1 MLCPRCKV
9 GMREERRSF
18 HKKRKWICPKC
29 GRTRMQAVG
38 TKGSGSFRD
47 RRKAVD

>member
-1 MLCPRCKV
+1 
-9 GMREERRSF
+9 MREERRSF

-38 TKGSGSFRD
+38 SKGSAKLKGKS
-47 RRKAVD
+47 KAME

>member
-18 HKKRKWICPKC
+18 HKKRKWICPRC
-29 GRTRMQAVG
+29 GRTRMQTVG
-38 TKGSGSFRD
+38 AKESGSPRD
-47 RRKAVD
+47 KRRVLE